1 MYNQEAERND
11 WILPATQH
19 TFSTFFFFTIQ
30 EMVTPSLSTFIIVI
44 KIMPHVHSNN
54 DIPVDS
60 RLCQI
65 DNEHY
70 HSITMSCDI
79 SLTIEQ

>member
-1 MYNQEAERND
+1 MIEFFLQLS
-11 WILPATQH
+11 ILSPL
-19 TFSTFFFFTIQ
+19 FFFFTIQ